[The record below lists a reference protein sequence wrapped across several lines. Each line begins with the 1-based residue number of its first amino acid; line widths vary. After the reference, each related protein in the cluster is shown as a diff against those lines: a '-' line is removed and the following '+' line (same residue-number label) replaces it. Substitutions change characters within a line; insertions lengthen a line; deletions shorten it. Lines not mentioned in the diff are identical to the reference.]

1 MPERGTAS
9 AEVIAD
15 RYLTSPARL
24 RERPFGPV
32 DALDTH
38 AGRAAQVRVLFVP
51 GEWSEDELSDAVA
64 RWCAIG
70 ADGVTGILDQGR
82 HRDRW
87 YLVVPPSLGI
97 PPDRWRTMRA
107 PTGADAG
114 RLTLAFGRLLEAVA
128 ASGFPAASAE
138 PADFAVG
145 PGPTAFLEQPLLE
158 PPGTP
163 RPIAERSAGQAVL
176 AALFMSVC
184 AEPEPPAPLDEW
196 RRAAEGGSHPSLG
209 ACLDALRSAV
219 DRAPEAATEPLGLS
233 QIFDGEYV
241 PRRRAPISLQRL
253 ATLLAGLTAAI
264 SISLTVLHGTGS
276 GAAAPATGA
285 APAAVR
291 PVVPETPTWPGPAPA
306 TTREPRAKTKT
317 SARPARTHRRHTAR
331 QRPRAVHHRSTPAR
345 SRVTAP
351 EPRPAAPPAA
361 SPPQSSATPP
371 ASGSGTSLPAPGGTV
386 LPAP

>member
-1 MPERGTAS
+1 MPERGNAS

-51 GEWSEDELSDAVA
+51 GEWSDDELSEAVA

-70 ADGVTGILDQGR
+70 ADGVIGILDFGR

-97 PPDRWRTMRA
+97 PAERWRTMRA
-107 PTGADAG
+107 PTGAEAG

-128 ASGFPAASAE
+128 GAGFPAASAE
-138 PADFAVG
+138 PGDFAVG

-163 RPIAERSAGQAVL
+163 RPVAERAAGQSVL
-176 AALFMSVC
+176 AALFGSVC
-184 AEPEPPAPLDEW
+184 AEPEPLEPLDEW
-196 RRAAEGGSHPSLG
+196 RRAAAAGAHPSLG
-209 ACLDALRSAV
+209 ACLDALRAAI
-219 DRAPEAATEPLGLS
+219 DRAPEAAATEPLGLS

-241 PRRRAPISLQRL
+241 PRHRAPVGLQRL
-253 ATLLAGLTAAI
+253 ATLLAGLVAAL
-264 SISLTVLHGTGS
+264 SISLTLLHGAGS
-276 GAAAPATGA
+276 GAAAPATAATPPAVKPLVTKQAA
-285 APAAVR
+285 APVR
-291 PVVPETPTWPGPAPA
+291 PRDPKPRPARPHHRHA
-306 TTREPRAKTKT
+306 TTR
-317 SARPARTHRRHTAR
+317 RH
-331 QRPRAVHHRSTPAR
+331 
-345 SRVTAP
+345 
-351 EPRPAAPPAA
+351 PRPLRDHSSPSTSQPTVAAADPAPSAPAPSPQPPAA
-361 SPPQSSATPP
+361 SSSPGNA
-371 ASGSGTSLPAPGGTV
+371 LPAPGGTV

>member
-51 GEWSEDELSDAVA
+51 GEWSQDDLSEAVA

-70 ADGVTGILDQGR
+70 ADGVTGILDYGR

-97 PPDRWRTMRA
+97 PPERWRTVRG
-107 PTGADAG
+107 PTGAEAG

-128 ASGFPAASAE
+128 AAGFPAASAE
-138 PADFAVG
+138 PGDFAVG

-163 RPIAERSAGQAVL
+163 RPIAERSAGQSVL
-176 AALFMSVC
+176 AGLFASVC
-184 AEPEPPAPLDEW
+184 AEPEPAQPLAEW
-196 RRAAEGGSHPSLG
+196 RRAAEAGAHASLG
-209 ACLDALRSAV
+209 ACLDALRSAI
-219 DRAPEAATEPLGLS
+219 DRAPETAANEPLGLA
-233 QIFDGEYV
+233 QIFDGEDL
-241 PRRRAPISLQRL
+241 PRRRAPAGLQRL
-253 ATLLAGLTAAI
+253 ATLLAGLTAAV

-276 GAAAPATGA
+276 GAAAPEPSPIKPAATRPAPRPATTPARPAKPRPKRTHPRHRHPARRHPRSAADHASAPTPNPAA
-285 APAAVR
+285 APS
-291 PVVPETPTWPGPAPA
+291 PVPSPSPPAPA
-306 TTREPRAKTKT
+306 
-317 SARPARTHRRHTAR
+317 
-331 QRPRAVHHRSTPAR
+331 
-345 SRVTAP
+345 
-351 EPRPAAPPAA
+351 PRP
-361 SPPQSSATPP
+361 SA
-371 ASGSGTSLPAPGGTV
+371 GTGNALPAPGATV

>member
-51 GEWSEDELSDAVA
+51 GEWSEDELSEAVA

-70 ADGVTGILDQGR
+70 ADGLTGILDYGR

-97 PPDRWRTMRA
+97 PPERWRTMRA
-107 PTGADAG
+107 PTGPEAG
-114 RLTLAFGRLLEAVA
+114 RLTLAFGRLLEAA
-128 ASGFPAASAE
+128 AAAGFPAASAE
-138 PADFAVG
+138 PGDFAVG

-163 RPIAERSAGQAVL
+163 RPIAERSAGQSVL
-176 AALFMSVC
+176 AGLFGSVC
-184 AEPEPPAPLDEW
+184 AEPEPAEPLAEW
-196 RRAAEGGSHPSLG
+196 RRAAAAGAHPSLG
-209 ACLDALRSAV
+209 ACLDALRAAI
-219 DRAPEAATEPLGLS
+219 DRAPEAAANEPLGLS
-233 QIFDGEYV
+233 QIFDGEYL
-241 PRRRAPISLQRL
+241 PRRRAPARLQRL
-253 ATLLAGLTAAI
+253 ATLLAGITAAV

-276 GAAAPATGA
+276 GAAAPTPSPVTPVAARPAPRPATTPARPSTPRPPKPRPQRTHPRHRHPARRHPHPAAHHTRAA
-285 APAAVR
+285 APESA
-291 PVVPETPTWPGPAPA
+291 PAPA
-306 TTREPRAKTKT
+306 TVAAP
-317 SARPARTHRRHTAR
+317 SAPA
-331 QRPRAVHHRSTPAR
+331 PS
-345 SRVTAP
+345 
-351 EPRPAAPPAA
+351 PRPSAA
-361 SPPQSSATPP
+361 SA
-371 ASGSGTSLPAPGGTV
+371 GTGNALPAPGGTV

>member
-51 GEWSEDELSDAVA
+51 GEWSEDALSEAVA

-70 ADGVTGILDQGR
+70 ADGVTGILDYGR

-97 PPDRWRTMRA
+97 PPQRWRTMRA
-107 PTGADAG
+107 PTGAEAG

-128 ASGFPAASAE
+128 ACGFPAASAE
-138 PADFAVG
+138 PHDFAVG

-176 AALFMSVC
+176 AALFASVC
-184 AEPEPPAPLDEW
+184 AESEPAAPLQDW
-196 RRAAEGGSHPSLG
+196 RRAAEAGAHPSLDG
-209 ACLDALRSAV
+209 CLDALRAAV
-219 DRAPEAATEPLGLS
+219 ERAPQEAVAEPLGLS
-233 QIFDGEYV
+233 QIFDGEYMQ
-241 PRRRAPISLQRL
+241 RRRAPVPLQRL
-253 ATLLAGLTAAI
+253 ATLLAGLVAAL
-264 SISLTVLHGTGS
+264 SISLTLLH
-276 GAAAPATGA
+276 ATGAGAGASATA
-285 APAAVR
+285 APAAVKPLVPR
-291 PVVPETPTWPGPAPA
+291 NAERAAPPVHA
-306 TTREPRAKTKT
+306 AKTPPRTK
-317 SARPARTHRRHTAR
+317 SKAQAARAHHHRSI
-331 QRPRAVHHRSTPAR
+331 RPRPHAVHHRSTPAR
-345 SRVTAP
+345 SQAAAPAQRPAMHTAGP
-351 EPRPAAPPAA
+351 PPRPSAPAP
-361 SPPQSSATPP
+361 
-371 ASGSGTSLPAPGGTV
+371 SGSGTSLPAPGGTV
-386 LPAP
+386 LPPP

>member
-1 MPERGTAS
+1 MPERGNAS

-51 GEWSEDELSDAVA
+51 GEWSEDELSEAVA

-70 ADGVTGILDQGR
+70 ADGVTGILDYGR

-97 PPDRWRTMRA
+97 PPERWRTMRG
-107 PTGADAG
+107 PTGAEAG

-128 ASGFPAASAE
+128 GAGFPAASAE
-138 PADFAVG
+138 PGDFAVG

-163 RPIAERSAGQAVL
+163 RPIAERAAGQAVL
-176 AALFMSVC
+176 AALFGSVC
-184 AEPEPPAPLDEW
+184 AEREPLEPLDEW
-196 RRAAEGGSHPSLG
+196 RRAADAGAHPSLG
-209 ACLDALRSAV
+209 ACLDALRAAI
-219 DRAPEAATEPLGLS
+219 DRAPEAAATEPLGLS

-241 PRRRAPISLQRL
+241 PPRRAPVGLQRW
-253 ATLLAGLTAAI
+253 ATLLAGLTAAV

-276 GAAAPATGA
+276 GAAAPATA
-285 APAAVR
+285 
-291 PVVPETPTWPGPAPA
+291 
-306 TTREPRAKTKT
+306 
-317 SARPARTHRRHTAR
+317 
-331 QRPRAVHHRSTPAR
+331 
-345 SRVTAP
+345 
-351 EPRPAAPPAA
+351 AAPPAVKPLVTKQA
-361 SPPQSSATPP
+361 AAPVRPQHPKPNPRPARPRHRHPAKRRHPRAVRHHSSPSTSQPAVAAAAGPAPSAPAPSPQPP
-371 ASGSGTSLPAPGGTV
+371 AASSSPGNALPAPGGTV

>member
-51 GEWSEDELSDAVA
+51 GEWSEDELSQAVA
-64 RWCAIG
+64 GWCAIG
-70 ADGVTGILDQGR
+70 ADGVTGILDYGR

-97 PPDRWRTMRA
+97 PPERWRTMRG
-107 PTGADAG
+107 PTGAEAG

-128 ASGFPAASAE
+128 AAGFPTALAE
-138 PADFAVG
+138 PGDFAVG

-163 RPIAERSAGQAVL
+163 RPIAERSAGQGVL
-176 AALFMSVC
+176 AGLFASVC
-184 AEPEPPAPLDEW
+184 AEPEPAEPLAEW
-196 RRAAEGGSHPSLG
+196 RRAAEAGAHPSLG

-219 DRAPEAATEPLGLS
+219 DCAPEAAANEPLGLS
-233 QIFDGEYV
+233 QIFDGEYA
-241 PRRRAPISLQRL
+241 PRRRAPAGLQRL
-253 ATLLAGLTAAI
+253 ATLLAAVTAAV
-264 SISLTVLHGTGS
+264 SISLTVFHGAGS
-276 GAAAPATGA
+276 DAAAPAPSPVKPVATR
-285 APAAVR
+285 PASR
-291 PVVPETPTWPGPAPA
+291 PA
-306 TTREPRAKTKT
+306 TTPD
-317 SARPARTHRRHTAR
+317 RPAKHPPRRAHPRHRHAVRRH
-331 QRPRAVHHRSTPAR
+331 PHRATHQASAPILKPTPAPSAAPSPSR
-345 SRVTAP
+345 SAAAP
-351 EPRPAAPPAA
+351 RPPAA
-361 SPPQSSATPP
+361 SA
-371 ASGSGTSLPAPGGTV
+371 GTANALPAPAGTV